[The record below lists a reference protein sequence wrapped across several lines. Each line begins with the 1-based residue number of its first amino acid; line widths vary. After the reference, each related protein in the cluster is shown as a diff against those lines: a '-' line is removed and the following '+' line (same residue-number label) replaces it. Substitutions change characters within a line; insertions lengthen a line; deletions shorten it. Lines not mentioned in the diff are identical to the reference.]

1 MHRDGEISSVKN
13 TDTDRCR
20 ARERDPKRKS
30 EKCIETKRRLTMRD
44 RDSTDTP
51 RDTEG

>member
-1 MHRDGEISSVKN
+1 MRREGERNSVKN

-30 EKCIETKRRLTMRD
+30 EKCIETNK
-44 RDSTDTP
+44 
-51 RDTEG
+51 ENG